1 MTEYWKENT
10 STSRVFELKSGHRE
24 QEERHGQTQP
34 RGKWGGTYT
43 DVGIGLGA
51 LSSGVSVEREV
62 TEGTF
67 SPLRSPAW
75 EGTL

>member
-1 MTEYWKENT
+1 MG
-10 STSRVFELKSGHRE
+10 SRGRDMARLSHGGSGE
-24 QEERHGQTQP
+24 Q
-34 RGKWGGTYT
+34 GGNCT